1 VIALLVALVLWVL
14 IAVGAV
20 LIVGRMAAR
29 RDRDEVPQRKHH
41 QAARSRD

>member
-1 VIALLVALVLWVL
+1 VIALVVALVLWVL

-29 RDRDEVPQRKHH
+29 RDRDEAPMHEAH
-41 QAARSRD
+41 PAARP